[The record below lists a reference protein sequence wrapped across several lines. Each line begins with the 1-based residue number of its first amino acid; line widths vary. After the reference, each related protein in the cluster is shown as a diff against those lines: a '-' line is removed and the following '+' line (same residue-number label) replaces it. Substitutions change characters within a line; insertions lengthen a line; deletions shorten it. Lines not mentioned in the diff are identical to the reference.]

1 MQVSS
6 RQVWSSKE
14 KLERLETQLWAS
26 FSEWTGSL
34 QERVIRRTLRMV
46 KGREATKGERLKGQ
60 KSRAREVCQAEPGQ
74 PHLTLQ
80 RSLIGESSEDPLGSG
95 LDDYKF

>member
-1 MQVSS
+1 MDRIPPREGDQ
-6 RQVWSSKE
+6 KN
-14 KLERLETQLWAS
+14 LEDGQR
-26 FSEWTGSL
+26 
-34 QERVIRRTLRMV
+34 
-46 KGREATKGERLKGQ
+46 REANKGERLKGQ